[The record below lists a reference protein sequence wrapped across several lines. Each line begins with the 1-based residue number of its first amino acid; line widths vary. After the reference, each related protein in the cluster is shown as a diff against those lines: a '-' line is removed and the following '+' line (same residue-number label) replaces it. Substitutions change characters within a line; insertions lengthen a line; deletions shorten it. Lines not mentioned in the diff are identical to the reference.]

1 MYRFFIKN
9 YLSGPSTYS
18 TIETEIY
25 SVPINN
31 PLSAFID
38 PVIKNEMGKAGSFE
52 FGVHPFH
59 PYFSSWLQ
67 MKTLLRVEYD
77 NDTIFR
83 GRVINTD
90 NNELTGDRKIHAE
103 GDLAFFLDSQV
114 EGIPD
119 DERQETTA
127 FQHLQSLIANHNAQM
142 AEEPD
147 KQFVLGEVPGQ
158 YTSAIT
164 EDQRVK
170 TDTRKYGSSSW
181 QTTMSALESLQ
192 KSYGGFFRTRYQ
204 NGICYLDW
212 LESYFRPVVHSQ
224 PMEVTEN
231 LIDIS
236 DTEDVDTLFT
246 VLIPVGTFE
255 SKPLYLPGK
264 YFNVTDV
271 LRYCTVSQLNSGYH
285 TYSDYERAFI
295 DHGWIYKVVQFRDA
309 ETEDKLR
316 EYAIEYVL
324 HNYHGGVKAFT
335 ITALDMHHIDGNVE
349 KYLAG
354 DRIPV
359 IYPDADNLMDGHSG
373 RVTRILTATA
383 ITYHPHDPDNNEY
396 SIGIPSTLLSK
407 DFSSTTSNK
416 KLSSSKSSA
425 DNYASSGISSLQDW
439 TASLPTDTYE
449 VKQKVKNYDALAWA
463 FIQDNTGKNYYQ
475 HNAQNNLIS
484 AYPNADADYRYQHIG
499 WTMIHNKMAN
509 GYYGKFDHGY
519 FTIDARG
526 DQVKVYIR
534 DGVEATNELKYFIPY
549 LAAYLQSLKVGYE
562 AYAAAHPG
570 WPEESAA
577 ESVTTLLDG
586 NGLNL
591 LSSGL
596 GSIKLPS
603 GMDILG
609 DGGLGFDISGAS
621 TTVTNLLQKLGI
633 GVPGQDTYREADLVS
648 GDNPRTL
655 GYYELVNGSYVA
667 THDDRAVPGK
677 TYYERIPASNTL
689 SEFDMHKVLSMSSSL
704 TPLLDSI
711 TGKFSL
717 DNLKKLL
724 PSNLKNAIVNNKF
737 TKAATDW
744 LKQKFP
750 ILKYILGDGTTE
762 LDLTVL
768 EEFVNGIPLLSPEN
782 AVTINADGGV
792 DAKSGVTVGD
802 GTATIGASGAVTLR
816 SGLAALLDASGHVTT
831 ESFLAVFPKLGDAFV
846 QRASVPTLTTAAS
859 NEVIKKFP
867 ELAGSVN
874 ANKRLT
880 LPAIEAKIKSLIE
893 EGKLQNTNDST
904 ITLDPNK
911 GSVNGEEM
919 NLGNGTV
926 VAGNGS
932 ITFTPTLANLW
943 NSNKQVTRATILTV
957 FPRLSSEIDS
967 NGVISVSGSR
977 EIVNKFPEL
986 SRALNS
992 SGQLTFESIRYRL
1005 EVLESQGK
1013 LPARGVP
1020 SVKISGDTGTVNTVN
1035 AELGPDASGEGKT
1048 VTLSG
1053 KDGSVKLGNGTTEN
1067 VELNGWNGV
1076 QKVGKD
1082 AQGNWVITINE
1093 PITYTDSSGTQQ
1105 TLNGAISAK
1114 DFNIPEIPS
1123 FKTKFAVI
1131 DELVAGK
1138 ATIGQLD
1145 AAVARIGSLETN
1157 KLNANELEAKVANFG
1172 YLKTETLQS
1181 NTGNVGVIYTRGL
1194 IVQSGTGTSEGLVQS
1209 PKIAASSELRIGSS
1223 SGQGTE
1229 TGSLYFRGEQY
1240 YDNVAW
1246 MGPRGSANTI
1256 FTTKFLSTN
1265 AGTKEINMNH
1275 AHAVTMTEETTGSN
1289 AGKVRAEIGSPVKT
1303 DSSSR
1308 ISFFDI
1314 AASTTYKNGI
1324 AAALNRV
1331 SYNSYIGGSATG
1343 LTGNVLYLDVPLTDS
1358 NGWTKTIAVDVNI
1371 KAYLD
1376 QAKDNTAETAQLV
1389 WNGGSGDNYYSIPGY
1404 SVDDVHL
1411 DYGTEYEIGARATA
1425 SDGNYITH
1433 SRTFVV
1439 PADRYNDGY
1448 DACGRNIIF
1457 NGYEKQSDGTWETI
1471 SMDNATI
1478 YLEPGEYSNVYV
1490 QYWNY
1495 ASRSWITKMG
1505 KYEAKSGGSG
1515 GAYPTG
1521 IFYSQESL
1529 GSGKAK
1535 IRYSDNTYSE
1545 YNITEVGSTP
1555 YNNM

>member
-38 PVIKNEMGKAGSFE
+38 PTIKNEMGKAGSFE
-52 FGVHPFH
+52 FGVHPLH
-59 PYFSSWLQ
+59 PYFSAWMQ

-114 EGIPD
+114 EGVPD
-119 DERQETTA
+119 DDRPETTA
-127 FQHLQSLIANHNAQM
+127 LQHLQSLISNHNAQM
-142 AEEPD
+142 NEEPD

-158 YTSAIT
+158 YSSSIT
-164 EDQRVK
+164 ESQRVK

-181 QTTMSALESLQ
+181 QNTMSALESLQ
-192 KSYGGFFRTRYQ
+192 KAFGGFFRTRYQ

-212 LESYFRPVVHSQ
+212 LESYFRPDVRTQS
-224 PMEVTEN
+224 MEVTEN

-236 DTEDVDTLFT
+236 DTEDVDNLFT
-246 VLIPVGTFE
+246 VLIPVGSFE
-255 SKPLYLPGK
+255 GKPLYLPEK
-264 YFNVTDV
+264 YFNVPDV
-271 LRYCTVSQLNSGYH
+271 LRYCTVSQLNFGYH

-295 DHGWIYKVVQFRDA
+295 DHGWIYKVEQFRDA

-324 HNYHGGVKAFT
+324 HNYHGGVKSFT
-335 ITALDMHHIDGNVE
+335 INALDMHHIDGNVE
-349 KYLAG
+349 KYLIG
-354 DRIPV
+354 DRISV
-359 IYPDADNLMDGHSG
+359 VYPDADNLTDGHSG

-383 ITYHPHDPDNNEY
+383 ITYHPHDPDTNEY

-439 TASLPTDTYE
+439 SASLPTDTFE

-463 FIQDNTGKNYYQ
+463 FIQDNTGKNYYN
-475 HNAQNNLIS
+475 HTAQNNLLS
-484 AYPNADADYRYQHIG
+484 AYPNADADYRYQYIG

-509 GYYGKFDHGY
+509 GYYGKFEYGS
-519 FTIDARG
+519 FSIDARG
-526 DQVKVYIR
+526 SQVKVSLKS
-534 DGVEATNELKYFIPY
+534 GVTPTSELNGFLPY
-549 LAAYLQSLKVGYE
+549 LANYLQSLKDGYE
-562 AYAAAHPG
+562 AYAKAHPG
-570 WPEESAA
+570 WPEDSAA

-586 NGLNL
+586 NGLNF

-609 DGGLGFDISGAS
+609 EGGLGFDISNAS
-621 TTVTNLLQKLGI
+621 STVTNLLQKLGI
-633 GVPGQDTYREADLVS
+633 GVPGQDAYREATLIA

-655 GYYELVNGSYVA
+655 GYYELVNGEYVA

-689 SEFDMHKVLSMSSSL
+689 SEFDMQKVLSMSGSL
-704 TPLLDSI
+704 LPLLDSV

-717 DNLKKLL
+717 ENLKKLL

-750 ILKYILGDGTTE
+750 ILKFILGEGETQ

-768 EEFVNGIPLLSPEN
+768 EEFVNGIPILSPDTT
-782 AVTINADGGV
+782 VTINADGGV
-792 DAKSGVTVGD
+792 EAKTGVTVGD
-802 GTATIGASGAVTLR
+802 GAATIGSSGTVTLK
-816 SGLAALLDASGHVTT
+816 SGLAALLDASGHVTM
-831 ESFLAVFPKLGDAFV
+831 ESFLAVFPKLADSFV

-893 EGKLQNTNDST
+893 EGKLQNTNDPT

-911 GSVNGEEM
+911 GAVNGEEM
-919 NLGNGTV
+919 NLGKGSV

-943 NSNKQVTRATILTV
+943 NSNKQVTRNTILTV
-957 FPRLSSEIDS
+957 FSNLGDEIDA

-977 EIVNKFPEL
+977 IIVNKFPEL
-986 SRALNS
+986 STALNS
-992 SGQLTFESIRYRL
+992 SGQLTFSSIRYRL

-1013 LPARGVP
+1013 LPAKGVP
-1020 SVKISGDTGTVNTVN
+1020 SVKISADTGTVNSVN

-1105 TLNGAISAK
+1105 TLEGAISAK

-1131 DELVAGK
+1131 DTLVAGK

-1145 AAVARIGSLETN
+1145 AAVARIQSLEANTV
-1157 KLNANELEAKVANFG
+1157 KTNELEADVIEAGFAKITDINAQKIKAVLGEFHVTINDG
-1172 YLKTETLQS
+1172 YVQ
-1181 NTGNVGVIYTRGL
+1181 TGNLYFVSGYGQDSQSGQSYPTYSSVRSAVKQ
-1194 IVQSGTGTSEGLVQS
+1194 IVQNPNPPEGQIGFKYYTFDPNDSGTTVNFN
-1209 PKIAASSELRIGSS
+1209 IAA
-1223 SGQGTE
+1223 T
-1229 TGSLYFRGEQY
+1229 
-1240 YDNVAW
+1240 A
-1246 MGPRGSANTI
+1246 
-1256 FTTKFLSTN
+1256 
-1265 AGTKEINMNH
+1265 
-1275 AHAVTMTEETTGSN
+1275 
-1289 AGKVRAEIGSPVKT
+1289 
-1303 DSSSR
+1303 
-1308 ISFFDI
+1308 
-1314 AASTTYKNGI
+1314 TYKNGI

-1358 NGWTKTIAVDVNI
+1358 NGWTKTIAVDVSI
-1371 KAYLD
+1371 KTYLD
-1376 QAKDNTAETAQLV
+1376 QVRDDTAETAKLV
-1389 WNGGSGDNYYSIPGY
+1389 WNAGSGDDYYNIPGY
-1404 SVDDVHL
+1404 SVDDVTL
-1411 DYGTEYEIGARATA
+1411 NYGTEYEIGARATA
-1425 SDGNYITH
+1425 SDGTYVTH

-1448 DACGRNIIF
+1448 DACGRTIIF
-1457 NGYEKQSDGTWETI
+1457 NGYEKQSDDSWESVAMDGT
-1471 SMDNATI
+1471 TI
-1478 YLEPGEYSNVYV
+1478 YLEPGEYSNVYI
-1490 QYWNY
+1490 QYWSY
-1495 ASRSWITKMG
+1495 ASQNWITKMG
-1505 KYEAKSGGSG
+1505 KYEARSGGSG
-1515 GAYPTG
+1515 GASPTG
-1521 IFYSQESL
+1521 IYYSTDSL
-1529 GSGKAK
+1529 SSGKAK
-1535 IRYSDNTYSE
+1535 IRFSDGTYSE